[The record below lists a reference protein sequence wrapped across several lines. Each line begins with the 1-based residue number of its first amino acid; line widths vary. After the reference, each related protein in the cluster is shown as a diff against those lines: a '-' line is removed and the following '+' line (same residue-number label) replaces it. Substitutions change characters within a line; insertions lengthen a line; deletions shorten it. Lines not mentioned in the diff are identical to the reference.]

1 MKKLILFLFL
11 FGCVAYCSRSCGE
24 DDDSSMYDEE
34 YWSSVAREKQ
44 MRKAGFKEFA
54 DREKRER
61 QARLRNMKNNPPIK
75 VEKQEASTPPQ
86 KVETKPLFCIT
97 SNEDIFLLDKPKGNK
112 ILNEEATKYFGKET
126 YFRIGELD
134 NVIILE
140 EKDGWAKVQHAQ
152 FPLNQG
158 WIKKSH
164 LKRRNKSH
172 TERVQRGLN
181 DYKGSKEQQEDLKAI
196 DEYMKTHPDF

>member
-1 MKKLILFLFL
+1 MLIKTYLCCNIEYTTIISGMKKLILFLFL
-11 FGCVAYCSRSCGE
+11 FGCVAYCSKSCGE

-61 QARLRNMKNNPPIK
+61 QARLRNMKNNPPVK
-75 VEKQEASTPPQ
+75 VEKQEASSSSQ
-86 KVETKPLFCIT
+86 KVEAKSLFCII
-97 SNEDIFLLDKPKGNK
+97 SNEDICLLDKPNGNK

-158 WIKKSH
+158 WIKKSY
-164 LKRRNKSH
+164 LKR
-172 TERVQRGLN
+172 Q
-181 DYKGSKEQQEDLKAI
+181 
-196 DEYMKTHPDF
+196 